1 MNRIRRRRGRWLAG
15 GPVIAAF
22 LIGVVCSQA
31 ARGQATGQA
40 TPGPAPTAQASSPD
54 KVVLKVGDTSIT
66 QREVERT
73 IQGLAPQLQRNLAAQ
88 GRRPLGDEF
97 VKLLVLSEEALRQH
111 LDSTPDFKELLA
123 LSRLKIL
130 AEQEY
135 QEIVRRA
142 VVTPEE
148 TSKYYADHQS
158 DFDAV
163 QVLQVVVRKK
173 PEGAKEGIPG
183 FTPEEAKARAEEI
196 HKAFVAGDDPK
207 KIADKYRM
215 ENFVR
220 VDEQPYAVRRG
231 SMRADM
237 EKATFELKPG
247 QVTDVY
253 DLGQALVFVK
263 VVSHQAEELKN
274 VSARIENTLR
284 QQKINAALETLKQNS
299 KVWMDDAYFSAPAG
313 APAQPKPPAA
323 VVAPATAAPK

>member
-1 MNRIRRRRGRWLAG
+1 
-15 GPVIAAF
+15 V
-22 LIGVVCSQA
+22 
-31 ARGQATGQA
+31 
-40 TPGPAPTAQASSPD
+40 
-54 KVVLKVGDTSIT
+54 
-66 QREVERT
+66 
-73 IQGLAPQLQRNLAAQ
+73 Q

-97 VKLLVLSEEALRQH
+97 VKLLVLSQEALRQH

-135 QEIVRRA
+135 QEIVRRT
-142 VVTPEE
+142 VVTAEE

-183 FTPEEAKARAEEI
+183 FPPEEAKTRAEEI
-196 HKAFVAGDDPK
+196 HKAFIAGDDPK

-220 VDEQPYAVRRG
+220 VDEQPYTVRRG

-237 EKATFELKPG
+237 EKAAFELKPG

-263 VVSHQAEELKN
+263 VVSHQTEDLKN

-284 QQKINAALETLKQNS
+284 QQKINAALETLRQNS
-299 KVWMDDAYFSAPAG
+299 KVWMDDAYFAAPAG
-313 APAQPKPPAA
+313 GAAPPKPPTAA
-323 VVAPATAAPK
+323 VGPAAPTPK

>member
-1 MNRIRRRRGRWLAG
+1 MDQIRRGRGRGLKG

-22 LIGVVCSQA
+22 LVGLVCGQA
-31 ARGQATGQA
+31 ARGQVPGQL
-40 TPGPAPTAQASSPD
+40 TPGPALTAQASSPD

-66 QREVERT
+66 QREVERA
-73 IQGLAPQLQRNLAAQ
+73 IQGFTPQAQRNLAMQ
-88 GRRPLGDEF
+88 GRRPLGEEF
-97 VKLLVLSEEALRQH
+97 VKLLVLSQEALRQH
-111 LDSTPDFKELLA
+111 LDSTPDFQELLA

-135 QEIVRRA
+135 QEIVHRT

-158 DFDAV
+158 DFDV
-163 QVLQVVVRKK
+163 IQVLQVVVRKK

-183 FTPEEAKARAEEI
+183 FLPEEAKARAEEI
-196 HKAFVAGDDPK
+196 HKAFIAGDDPK

-220 VDEQPYAVRRG
+220 VDEQPYTVRHG

-237 EKATFELKPG
+237 EKAAFELKPG

-263 VVSHQAEELKN
+263 VVSHQPEELKN

-284 QQKINAALETLKQNS
+284 QEKINAALDTLKQNS
-299 KVWMDDAYFSAPAG
+299 KVWMDDAYFAPPAG
-313 APAQPKPPAA
+313 APAQPKPPTA
-323 VVAPATAAPK
+323 VVAPATPK

>member
-1 MNRIRRRRGRWLAG
+1 MDQSGRGRGSWLTG
-15 GPVIAAF
+15 GPVMAAF
-22 LIGVVCSQA
+22 LIGVLCGQA
-31 ARGQATGQA
+31 ARGQAPGQA
-40 TPGPAPTAQASSPD
+40 PPGPAPTAQAASPD

-66 QREVERT
+66 QREVERA
-73 IQGLAPQLQRNLAAQ
+73 IQGFPPQAQRNLAVQ

-97 VKLLVLSEEALRQH
+97 VKLLVLSQEALRQH
-111 LDSTPDFKELLA
+111 LDSTSDFQELLA

-135 QEIVRRA
+135 QQIA
-142 VVTPEE
+142 HQATVTPEE
-148 TSKYYADHQS
+148 ISKYYADHQN

-183 FTPEEAKARAEEI
+183 FPPEEAKTRAEEI
-196 HKAFVAGDDPK
+196 HKAFIAGDDPK

-220 VDEQPYAVRRG
+220 VDEQPYTARRG
-231 SMRADM
+231 SLRADM
-237 EKATFELKPG
+237 EKAAFELKPG

-263 VVSHQAEELKN
+263 VVSHQTEDLKN
-274 VSARIENTLR
+274 VSARIETTLR
-284 QQKINAALETLKQNS
+284 QQKINAALETLRQNS
-299 KVWMDDAYFSAPAG
+299 KVWMDDAYFAAPAG
-313 APAQPKPPAA
+313 APAPPKPPTA
-323 VVAPATAAPK
+323 VVGPATSTPK

>member
-1 MNRIRRRRGRWLAG
+1 M
-15 GPVIAAF
+15 IAVF
-22 LIGVVCSQA
+22 LVGVVCAQA
-31 ARGQATGQA
+31 AHGQAAGQT
-40 TPGPAPTAQASSPD
+40 TPGPSPTAQASSPD
-54 KVVLKVGDTSIT
+54 KVVLKVGDMSIT
-66 QREVERT
+66 QGVVERA
-73 IQGLAPQLQRNLAAQ
+73 IQGFPPQAQRNLAMQ
-88 GRRPLGDEF
+88 GRRPLADEF
-97 VKLLVLSEEALRQH
+97 VKLLVLSQEALRQH
-111 LDSTPDFKELLA
+111 LDSTPDFKDLLA

-135 QEIVRRA
+135 QEIVRRV

-183 FTPEEAKARAEEI
+183 FPPEEAKARAEEI
-196 HKAFVAGDDPK
+196 HKAFIAGDDPK

-215 ENFVR
+215 ENLVR
-220 VDEQPYAVRRG
+220 VDEQPYTVRRG
-231 SMRADM
+231 STRADM
-237 EKATFELKPG
+237 EKAVFELKPG

-274 VSARIENTLR
+274 VSTRIENTLR
-284 QQKINAALETLKQNS
+284 QQKINAALEALKQNS
-299 KVWMDDAYFSAPAG
+299 KVWMDDAYFSASAG
-313 APAQPKPPAA
+313 APAPPKPPTA
-323 VVAPATAAPK
+323 VVGPATPAPK

>member
-1 MNRIRRRRGRWLAG
+1 MDQIRRGRGGALTG
-15 GPVIAAF
+15 GPVIVAF
-22 LIGVVCSQA
+22 LVGVVCGHA
-31 ARGQATGQA
+31 ARGQTPGQA
-40 TPGPAPTAQASSPD
+40 APGPAPTAQASSPD

-66 QREVERT
+66 QREVERA
-73 IQGLAPQLQRNLAAQ
+73 IQGLAPQLQRNLAVQ
-88 GRRPLGDEF
+88 GRRPLGDDF
-97 VKLLVLSEEALRQH
+97 VKLLVLSQEALRQH
-111 LDSTPDFKELLA
+111 LDSTPDFKDSLA

-135 QEIVRRA
+135 QQIVHQTI
-142 VVTPEE
+142 VTPEE

-158 DFDAV
+158 DFDAL

-183 FTPEEAKARAEEI
+183 FPAEEAKARAEEI
-196 HKAFVAGDDPK
+196 HKAFIAGDDPK

-220 VDEQPYAVRRG
+220 VDEQPFTLRHG

-237 EKATFELKPG
+237 VKAAFELKPG

-263 VVSHQAEELKN
+263 VISHQMEELKN
-274 VSARIENTLR
+274 VSARIENILR
-284 QQKINAALETLKQNS
+284 QQKINAALETLRQNS
-299 KVWMDDAYFSAPAG
+299 KVWMDDAYFAAPAG
-313 APAQPKPPAA
+313 APAPAKPPTA
-323 VVAPATAAPK
+323 VVGPATPTPK

>member
-1 MNRIRRRRGRWLAG
+1 MDQSRRGRGRWLAV
-15 GPVIAAF
+15 GPAIAAF
-22 LIGVVCSQA
+22 LIGVACGQA
-31 ARGQATGQA
+31 ARGQAPGQA
-40 TPGPAPTAQASSPD
+40 TPGSAPTAQASSPD

-66 QREVERT
+66 QREVERA
-73 IQGLAPQLQRNLAAQ
+73 IQGFPPQAQRNLAVQ

-97 VKLLVLSEEALRQH
+97 VKLLVLSQEALRQH
-111 LDSTPDFKELLA
+111 LDSTPDFKDLLA
-123 LSRLKIL
+123 LDRLKIL

-142 VVTPEE
+142 AVTPEE

-183 FTPEEAKARAEEI
+183 FPAEEAKARAEEI
-196 HKAFVAGDDPK
+196 HKAFIAGDDPK

-220 VDEQPYAVRRG
+220 VDEQPYAVRHG

-299 KVWMDDAYFSAPAG
+299 KVWMDNAYFSAPAG
-313 APAQPKPPAA
+313 PPAQPKPPTA
-323 VVAPATAAPK
+323 VGGPTTPTPK